1 MTGRLPVIFF
11 PSLAGFAL
19 CDLSGWSGVGWGGV
33 GWGYSLA
40 GSWRQ
45 IQLKVS
51 RRAAWVRA
59 CVCVCGTYVGGM
71 ALRVTSLKSSAEPLW
86 TRCHYEYEIQPTPN
100 PVPNFVAR
108 ELWCLIGEKRMR
120 KKNRERVMEKKR
132 ARIMP
137 LQGGGCLLYQ
147 LMVSLSCSTDSILD
161 IAQPALCAP

>member
-1 MTGRLPVIFF
+1 MTGRLSVIFF

-19 CDLSGWSGVGWGGV
+19 CDLSGWSGVGWGGDTV
-33 GWGYSLA
+33 W
-40 GSWRQ
+40 
-45 IQLKVS
+45 
-51 RRAAWVRA
+51 RAADARFSSRSAGGLPEWER
-59 CVCVCGTYVGGM
+59 VCVCGTYVGGM

-100 PVPNFVAR
+100 PVANFVAR

-147 LMVSLSCSTDSILD
+147 LMVSLSCSTVSILD